1 MYLCDCA
8 LLIASVMRGASQAQ
22 TLYPSYSR
30 CTCWIALDRTPDTGE
45 RLNYYVKSL
54 SKEDG
59 RYFHLVSSS
68 FEEINTQIGM
78 FCFGRCKKDV
88 SFLIGSVTR
97 TIYIRSPL
105 DFWTNVCCARSLV
118 LHFWTNVCCTWSLIL
133 HFWTNVHYARSL
145 VQITPVNSNF
155 LSFCGMTLKR
165 Y

>member
-8 LLIASVMRGASQAQ
+8 LLIVSVMRGASQAQ

-78 FCFGRCKKDV
+78 FCFGRCKKEV
-88 SFLIGSVTR
+88 SFLIVSVTCT

-105 DFWTNVCCARSLV
+105 DFRTNVCCARSLV
-118 LHFWTNVCCTWSLIL
+118 LHFRTNVCCTRLLIL
-133 HFWTNVHYARSL
+133 HFRTHVCYDR
-145 VQITPVNSNF
+145 ITTVNSNV
-155 LSFCGMTLKR
+155 LSFYGLLLKR
-165 Y
+165 H